1 MLKNE
6 GCPLCEVKQER
17 ILHRS
22 QLAIAL
28 MDAFPVSALSLEH
41 RHYNASLLSFGDL
54 LGYPVPNPERSA
66 VEYLDVPE
74 SIWRAE
80 SVFLDEI
87 SRCRPEVQ
95 NKLFSIIHERQ
106 VQGKE
111 LARLRYRWA
120 AMNPPIAD
128 PIDAGE
134 EADLDGYG
142 GSLPLDPALADRFPY
157 VIVIPGIGDLARED
171 RLALIAHGDQAICAG
186 YANSLAECD
195 GLPPAHWLARRIA
208 RTLFEFRREKGAGQ
222 VGPDGK
228 VLVRIARKGRAWRPM
243 SVSISLHHHEASDWV
258 FLDAFAEEAV
268 ESACAGRATPD
279 ITLNGAG
286 MFVCGG
292 PNGDNGQTGKK
303 LVMDAYGPTVPI
315 GGGAW
320 SGEGFLEGRS
330 ARKLARARDG
340 PAPRRRARL
349 RRSAR
354 DARVLPRK
362 RCAGA
367 RRGDRRWATR
377 RARLPCVDGRA
388 GRAQAAGH
396 LHAAEVI
403 GARVRFEGGGEVGAS
418 RIPRRVRARTARVR
432 AVVERDAFTNAPW
445 RSAAR
450 GPCSAFGRL
459 SGVSAM
465 VIIR

>member
-228 VLVRIARKGRAWRPM
+228 VLVRIACKGRAWRPM

-320 SGEGFLEGRS
+320 SGKDFWKVDRRGSL
-330 ARKLARARDG
+330 LARAMAQRLVEERGCDEARVTLEYYPGSDAPAHGEAIVDG
-340 PAPRRRARL
+340 RRVVLDCRALIGAVVVPKLQAIFTPPKSSGREFDLKEAARWGHHGYLGEFGRELPEFAPSSSAMRSRTRHGARL
-349 RRSAR
+349 RE
-354 DARVLPRK
+354 DRV
-362 RCAGA
+362 
-367 RRGDRRWATR
+367 
-377 RARLPCVDGRA
+377 V
-388 GRAQAAGH
+388 H
-396 LHAAEVI
+396 LA
-403 GARVRFEGGGEVGAS
+403 
-418 RIPRRVRARTARVR
+418 
-432 AVVERDAFTNAPW
+432 D
-445 RSAAR
+445 
-450 GPCSAFGRL
+450 
-459 SGVSAM
+459 
-465 VIIR
+465 